1 MDCCENSLE
10 INLEEIPRE
19 EDGIFTR
26 EEYELLKE
34 VEKEFK

>member
-19 EDGIFTR
+19 EDSYLQGRSI
-26 EEYELLKE
+26 ELLKE